1 MTKCEPSMFH
11 CHRRAAGGGF
21 LSLLLAVLMIAV
33 VAEMRSRWQS
43 RAAAAAFPDL
53 LSRQAALKPP
63 DSLSFSLCETCEKFN
78 LIWAVWPGV
87 YLVKLMACSC
97 DLKGIG
103 VFSSSEIKDANELLG
118 TFGADPG
125 QENIFCCGYSLS
137 LLLLYKKTKHT
148 QQKNS
153 FSGVSYQ
160 VGWERAL
167 KIRALPPV
175 FSPFIFRDGE
185 WKTNAP
191 DGFVF
196 VASSLTGWVAVVNT
210 RNIKYG
216 WLTLV

>member
-1 MTKCEPSMFH
+1 MFH

-97 DLKGIG
+97 DSKGIG

-137 LLLLYKKTKHT
+137 LLLLYKKKQSTHNKRIP
-148 QQKNS
+148 
-153 FSGVSYQ
+153 FQ
-160 VGWERAL
+160 VFLIKLAEKELWRFV
-167 KIRALPPV
+167 RCRQF
-175 FSPFIFRDGE
+175 FSPSF
-185 WKTNAP
+185 
-191 DGFVF
+191 FVM
-196 VASSLTGWVAVVNT
+196 VNEKQMP
-210 RNIKYG
+210 RMA
-216 WLTLV
+216 

>member
-137 LLLLYKKTKHT
+137 LLLLYKKKNKAHTTK
-148 QQKNS
+148 
-153 FSGVSYQ
+153 
-160 VGWERAL
+160 E
-167 KIRALPPV
+167 
-175 FSPFIFRDGE
+175 FIFRCFLSSWPRKSFEDSC
-185 WKTNAP
+185 AA
-191 DGFVF
+191 
-196 VASSLTGWVAVVNT
+196 ASFFPLHFSWWWMKN
-210 RNIKYG
+210 KCPG
-216 WLTLV
+216 WLRLCRVLINRMVGSWLWWIRAT